1 MSANKDGVEAGKLLT
16 PAEYQEALAKKREA
30 ARNGAKTTK
39 AKTAKAKTDE
49 A

>member
-1 MSANKDGVEAGKLLT
+1 MSNNKDGVEAGKILS
-16 PAEYQEALAKKREA
+16 PAEYQQAIAKKREA